1 MQNVRGKPDFI
12 PRRTGVSN
20 IYHYFTAIASL
31 SGLKQRF
38 TISYDSKG
46 WPDTPGQFFHD
57 MFAGVTHEFS
67 WDSNI
72 QDGS

>member
-12 PRRTGVSN
+12 PRRAGVSN
-20 IYHYFTAIASL
+20 IYHYFTAIVSL
-31 SGLKQRF
+31 SGLKQQC

-46 WPDTPGQFFHD
+46 WPDTPGQSFHD
-57 MFAGVTHEFS
+57 MFAGVTHELS
-67 WDSNI
+67 WDWNV